1 MLKVVA
7 VAILAEDGT
16 VFQMPPPYRHH
27 NIIRMMS
34 DQGRSKRDMW
44 DQGFVLSDGT
54 YADRIEA
61 KKIAVAANQL
71 LERASK
77 LNELFSECVW

>member
-1 MLKVVA
+1 MLTVDVA
-7 VAILAEDGT
+7 AIRAQDGT
-16 VFQMPPPYRHH
+16 VFQLPRPARHH

-34 DQGRSKRDMW
+34 DQGRSKRDMH

-54 YADRIEA
+54 YADRIKA